1 MAEKVYYFLK
11 LEEGFFRNKAIK
23 ALRKLPGGSDL
34 VICYLKMQ
42 LAYMNTEGFI
52 IFQEMYETIEEEIA
66 EDIDEELNIV
76 QMTVTA
82 LKKWKC
88 LEIVDKSTI
97 FLNEVPARIGQKSQS
112 ALRVARHREKMKA
125 LQCNVDV
132 TNCNVDVTNCN
143 VDVTNCN
150 ADVTNCNA
158 DVTPMKQNV
167 TIYRDRDRDREEI
180 DIDIEKEIDKIESV
194 REREDEQAFEFE
206 SSKESSNHSIEP
218 LPFTQYLLENS
229 IIENDNMQIAT
240 INSVIRF
247 YKAKKID
254 ENTLK
259 NTANEIL
266 KELIS
271 KELKGNEASDYFSER
286 FDKKMQEVIKR

>member
-1 MAEKVYYFLK
+1 MANKVYYFLK
-11 LEEGFFRNKAIK
+11 LEEGFFRNKVIK

-52 IFQEMYETIEEEIA
+52 KYSEMYETIEEEIA
-66 EDIDEELNIV
+66 EDIDEDTSIV

-88 LEIVDKSTI
+88 LETVDNLTI
-97 FLNEVPARIGQKSQS
+97 FLNEVPERIGQKSQV
-112 ALRVARHREKMKA
+112 ALRVARHREKIKA
-125 LQCNVDV
+125 LQCNANV
-132 TNCNVDVTNCN
+132 TLSNDG
-143 VDVTNCN
+143 
-150 ADVTNCNA
+150 
-158 DVTPMKQNV
+158 VTPACYNETK
-167 TIYRDRDRDREEI
+167 YRDRYREE
-180 DIDIEKEIDKIESV
+180 IDIEKEIDKIESV

-259 NTANEIL
+259 NAANEIL

-286 FDKKMQEVIKR
+286 FDEKMQEVIKR

>member
-1 MAEKVYYFLK
+1 MANKVYYFLK
-11 LEEGFFRNKAIK
+11 LEEGFFRNKVIK

-52 IFQEMYETIEEEIA
+52 KYSEMYETIEEEIA
-66 EDIDEELNIV
+66 EDIDEDTSIV

-88 LEIVDKSTI
+88 LETVDNLTI
-97 FLNEVPARIGQKSQS
+97 FLNEVPERIGQKSQV
-112 ALRVARHREKMKA
+112 ALRVARHREKIKA
-125 LQCNVDV
+125 LQCNTNV
-132 TNCNVDVTNCN
+132 TNCNDNVTLSN
-143 VDVTNCN
+143 DG
-150 ADVTNCNA
+150 
-158 DVTPMKQNV
+158 VTPACYNETK
-167 TIYRDRDRDREEI
+167 YRDRDREE
-180 DIDIEKEIDKIESV
+180 IDIEKEIDKIESV

-259 NTANEIL
+259 NAANEIL

-286 FDKKMQEVIKR
+286 FDEKMQEVIKR

>member
-88 LEIVDKSTI
+88 LESVDKSTI
-97 FLNEVPARIGQKSQS
+97 FLNEVPERIGQKSQV
-112 ALRVARHREKMKA
+112 ALRVAKHREKMKA

-132 TNCNVDVTNCN
+132 TLCNNDVTNCN
-143 VDVTNCN
+143 T
-150 ADVTNCNA
+150 

-167 TIYRDRDRDREEI
+167 TIYRDRIREE
-180 DIDIEKEIDKIESV
+180 KELELYKELDKIESV